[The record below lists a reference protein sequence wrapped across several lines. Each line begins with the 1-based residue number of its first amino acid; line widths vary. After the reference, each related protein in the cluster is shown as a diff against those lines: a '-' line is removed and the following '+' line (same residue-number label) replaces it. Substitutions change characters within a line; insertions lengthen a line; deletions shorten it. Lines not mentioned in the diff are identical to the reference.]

1 MRDHIPRPGEG
12 APQHANH
19 LVHETS
25 PYLLQHAHNPVEWYP
40 WGEEAFTRARAED
53 KPVLLSVG
61 YAACHWCHVMAHESF
76 EDEAIARLMNE
87 LFVSIKVDRE
97 ERPDVDGL
105 YMDAVQAMTGQGGW
119 PMTVFLTPNGAP
131 FYGGTYFPP
140 RDHAGMPGFPTLLRR
155 IAGFYHTRRDEVER
169 QAQAFRD
176 FYQQNSARTLPLP
189 AGLDLATGAVEP
201 GVLDAAAS
209 RLLGQMDAVHGGFGR
224 APKFPHAMGLDFLLR
239 VAHRWRLAVPAV
251 LGEDGRAVEREDDD
265 STPDPRLMPLLR
277 LTLDRMAEGGMYDQ
291 VGGGF
296 HRYSTDERWLVPHFE
311 KMLYDNALLARTYL
325 AAWQFTGEPRHR
337 RICEEVLEYV
347 RREMTDPAGGFYATQ
362 DADSE
367 GQEGKFYVWSRD
379 ELRDLLG
386 ADDFPVIERRWGVSA
401 RGNFEGRNILH
412 VARPPAA
419 VAAETGLTE
428 EQVHA
433 AVDRARSTLY
443 AARATRVWPGR
454 DDKVIAAWNGLMLR
468 AMADAARAL
477 DREEYRHAAVANA
490 DFLLTALVRDG
501 RLLRTWRAGQAKLD
515 AYLEDY
521 AAVANGLL
529 STYEATGDARWFAAA
544 RRLADAF
551 LDRFWDEATE
561 GFFDT
566 GRDHEILIG
575 RPRELTDNA
584 TPSGTSLAVECLLR
598 LAAVT
603 GDQVYRERAARVLL
617 PLARP
622 IAEQPSAFGHLLSAL
637 DDFIGPLWE
646 IAVVGAPDDPATRA
660 LLGVVNGRYLPRS
673 VVAAGAPGDQA
684 PPEMVPLLADRTLL
698 RGRPAAYVCQGFA
711 CQAPV
716 TEPQQLAA
724 ELDVAN

>member
-1 MRDHIPRPGEG
+1 MSDHDQLPPEG
-12 APQHANH
+12 ANAHTNR
-19 LVHETS
+19 LIHETS
-25 PYLLQHAHNPVEWYP
+25 PYLLQHAHNPVDWYS
-40 WGEEAFTRARAED
+40 WGEEAFSHARLED

-97 ERPDVDGL
+97 ERPDVDAL

-119 PMTVFLTPNGAP
+119 PMTVFLTPDGAP

-140 RDHAGMPGFPTLLRR
+140 RDRAGMPGFPTLVRR
-155 IAGFYHTRRDEVER
+155 IADFYRTRRDEVER

-176 FYQQNSARTLPLP
+176 FYQQQGARTLPLP
-189 AGLDLATGAVEP
+189 AGLDLATGEVDSD
-201 GVLDAAAS
+201 VLEDAAD
-209 RLLGQMDAVHGGFGR
+209 RLLGQMDAVYGGFGR
-224 APKFPHAMGLDFLLR
+224 APKFPHPMSLDFLLR
-239 VAHRWRLAVPAV
+239 VASRRRAGAPEESE
-251 LGEDGRAVEREDDD
+251 EDGDVR
-265 STPDPRLMPLLR
+265 DPRLLPLVHLA
-277 LTLDRMAEGGMYDQ
+277 LDHMAEGGVYDQ

-325 AAWQFTGEPRHR
+325 AAWQFMGKPRYR
-337 RICEEVLEYV
+337 RICEEVLDYV
-347 RREMTDPAGGFYATQ
+347 LREMTDQAGGFYATQ

-367 GQEGKFYVWSRD
+367 GEEGKFYVWSRD
-379 ELRDLLG
+379 ELRAALDE
-386 ADDFPVIERRWGVSA
+386 ADFQIVERMWGVTA

-412 VARPPAA
+412 VARPAAA
-419 VAAETGLTE
+419 VAADLGLTE
-428 EQVHA
+428 EQVAA
-433 AVDRARSTLY
+433 AVDRARHTLY
-443 AARATRVWPGR
+443 AVRGRRVWPGR

-468 AMADAARAL
+468 AVAEAARVLNRDDYRRAAEANAAFLLSAL
-477 DREEYRHAAVANA
+477 D
-490 DFLLTALVRDG
+490 RDG
-501 RLLRTWRAGQAKLD
+501 RLRRTWRGGQAKLD

-529 STYEATGDARWFAAA
+529 STYETTGDVRWFAAA
-544 RRLADAF
+544 RQLADAL

-566 GRDHEILIG
+566 ARDHEVLIG

-598 LAAVT
+598 LAALT
-603 GDQVYRERAARVLL
+603 GEQTYRERAARVLL

-622 IAEQPSAFGHLLSAL
+622 IAEQPSAFGHLLGAL
-637 DDFIGPLWE
+637 DEFVGPLRE
-646 IAVVGAPDDPATRA
+646 IAVVGAPDDPATHA
-660 LLGVVNGRYLPRS
+660 LLAVVNDRYLPRA
-673 VVAAGAPGDQA
+673 VLAAGAPTDESVAQA
-684 PPEMVPLLADRTLL
+684 VPLLADRPLVNGLAT
-698 RGRPAAYVCQGFA
+698 AYVCQGFA

-716 TEPQQLAA
+716 TEPHQLATQLDAA
-724 ELDVAN
+724 E